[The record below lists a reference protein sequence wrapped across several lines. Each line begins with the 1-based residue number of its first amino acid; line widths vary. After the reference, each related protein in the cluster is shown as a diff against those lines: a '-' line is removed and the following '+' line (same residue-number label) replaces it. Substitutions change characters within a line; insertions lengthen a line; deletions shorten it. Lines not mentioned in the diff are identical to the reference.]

1 MTRKRLDVRGT
12 LASLPL
18 FQSLRPEELASVA
31 QAARIVR
38 ARRGELLFGKG
49 DTPAGFHV
57 VVSGQV
63 KLALSTSHG
72 LEKVLQILGPGQS
85 FGEAV
90 MFLERPYPVHG
101 ACLVDSV
108 LLLVPRH
115 ALCAAIEADPGF
127 ARRVLGGLSVRLHQL
142 VSDVEAYSTRSA
154 AQRLVGYLLH
164 LREAGGEAAD
174 EATGHVSLPTSKHI
188 VASRLNLTPETLSRV
203 LHVLSADHLIS
214 VDGRDVTIRDVQ
226 RLRAYA

>member
-1 MTRKRLDVRGT
+1 MIRKRLDVRGT

-18 FQSLRPEELASVA
+18 FQNLDADELAKLS

-38 ARRGELLFGKG
+38 AHRGELLFSKG
-49 DTPAGFHV
+49 DTPVGFYI

-72 LEKVLQILGPGQS
+72 VEKVLQIMGPGQS

-101 ACLVDSV
+101 GCLVDSV
-108 LLLVPRH
+108 LLLVPRP
-115 ALCAAIEADPGF
+115 AVCEAIEADPGF

-142 VSDVEAYSTRSA
+142 VSDLEAYSTRSA

-164 LREAGGEAAD
+164 LREASGTEAKEPA
-174 EATGHVSLPTSKHI
+174 EQVSLPTSKHI

-203 LHVLSADHLIS
+203 LHMLAADELIS
-214 VDGRDVTIRDVQ
+214 VEGRDVTIRDVE